1 MNTKVIA
8 GCGRMAARGID
19 EEKRGESLASSINPK
34 DLMKALAALGIV
46 GGGGGAA
53 VGGVRNALG
62 GKSVGRGMLTGGLT
76 GAGAGMGAGAGALG
90 GILGTEQVVKGMSE
104 RDMDPSL
111 PALAA
116 ILGGNALAT
125 GGGAGAGGYAGHQL
139 AQKLMGPEEEED
151 KKGMDRYT
159 TVAHMARAAARDKA
173 AFDLGSVG
181 DWGKQ
186 TWESAKGKLSEMSPT
201 MRNAL
206 VGGVGGLGLGALLGA
221 QHNKVPAALL
231 AGGLGAL
238 GGATYDP
245 MLKYFK
251 GLTGQEDEA
260 PKPRSNLSSQLRAPA
275 GSAPDTR
282 NPLAGPPSWA
292 ESHPQQAGM
301 EIDYDALEGI

>member
-251 GLTGQEDEA
+251 GLTGQQEDEA

-275 GSAPDTR
+275 GSAPDIR
-282 NPLAGPPSWA
+282 NPGPPSWA